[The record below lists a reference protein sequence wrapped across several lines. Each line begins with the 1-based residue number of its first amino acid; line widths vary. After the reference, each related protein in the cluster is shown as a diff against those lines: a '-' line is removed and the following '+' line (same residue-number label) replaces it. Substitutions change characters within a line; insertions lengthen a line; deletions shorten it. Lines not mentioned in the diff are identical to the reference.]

1 MLILNGGRGRII
13 SDVEPLAA
21 AVVDILLPGNEGGN
35 ALADLLSG
43 DENFSGRL
51 PYTYPRHV
59 NSLST
64 YDYKASQKVGTMA
77 GAYDYNAD
85 VSCQWP
91 FGYGMSYTTFAYGP
105 LKPSVTEFRN
115 GDTLSFSIDVTNTGD
130 REGKETVMLYSSD
143 LVASQ
148 CVPDNRRLRAFDK
161 ISLKPGE
168 TKTVTLTIPAS
179 DLAYVGAD
187 GKWILEKGDFKVQVG
202 DKVADITC
210 TETYNWTTPNR

>member
-1 MLILNGGRGRII
+1 
-13 SDVEPLAA
+13 
-21 AVVDILLPGNEGGN
+21 
-35 ALADLLSG
+35 
-43 DENFSGRL
+43 
-51 PYTYPRHV
+51 
-59 NSLST
+59 
-64 YDYKASQKVGTMA
+64 MA

-187 GKWILEKGDFKVQVG
+187 GKWILEKGDFKIQVG